1 MAGDDPL
8 SIEEVIGERDETASE
23 SDNRLEGY
31 NLKLN
36 TPCTF
41 NQELECL
48 HKKVVSEATDLTVD
62 LLENLS
68 VIGNFKADS
77 MMNEE
82 KVNAPQDCKWE
93 LKNQV
98 VNLQREKSDQ
108 LEENMVSGIHYQASI
123 NKSLSTKSLQT
134 KTEQYEHEVHLSETL
149 NYKKNM

>member
-1 MAGDDPL
+1 M
-8 SIEEVIGERDETASE
+8 
-23 SDNRLEGY
+23 
-31 NLKLN
+31 
-36 TPCTF
+36 
-41 NQELECL
+41 ECL

-98 VNLQREKSDQ
+98 VNLQRGKSDQ
-108 LEENMVSGIHYQASI
+108 LEENMVSGIHYQALI

-134 KTEQYEHEVHLSETL
+134 KTEQYEHEVHLSELQEEYVMLAELICGLEAVLRYMTEERESNRL
-149 NYKKNM
+149 VLQNAASQAGNARMR